1 MSLHR
6 RCNLVSPVGNR
17 FIVPT
22 LGRVLSCEPGLDNSQ
37 VGTYCLG
44 TSLTVG
50 DPSA

>member
-1 MSLHR
+1 MRQLES
-6 RCNLVSPVGNR
+6 
-17 FIVPT
+17 
-22 LGRVLSCEPGLDNSQ
+22 EAWGLDNGQ